1 MNDFN
6 FEDLT
11 NNAEPILDF
20 KQIFKDALI
29 DPAEEIKQQP
39 IALSIGESNYK
50 GNSYPIPFGSYGDF
64 SCIVGASKS
73 RKTFFKSM
81 VEAAYIGGR
90 SNIYNPSIK
99 GHNNDKKFVLSFD
112 TEQSHFHTQRVQRRV
127 LELIGGKSNI
137 YNPSIKGHNNEKKF
151 VLSFD
156 TEQSHFHTQRVQRR
170 VLELIGGNCEFYKTF
185 GLRGYSPKERF
196 DFIDWIVFESEFKD
210 KIGLMSIDGYVD
222 LVTDF
227 NSLEQATGL
236 TEKLLNWTAKGNMHC
251 TGILHKNFGS
261 AKPVG
266 HVGSSV
272 LKKAETVVFIEKD
285 ENDVTIVKCE
295 YSRNQPFKEI
305 KFNVDG
311 NDWLPKEIQSFL

>member
-11 NNAEPILDF
+11 NNAEPIIDY
-20 KQIFKDALI
+20 KQIFKDSLI

-50 GNSYPIPFGSYGDF
+50 GISYPIPFGSYGDF

-81 VEAAYIGGR
+81 IEAAFIGGK
-90 SNIYNPSIK
+90 SNVYNPSIK
-99 GHNNDKKFVLSFD
+99 GHNA
-112 TEQSHFHTQRVQRRV
+112 
-127 LELIGGKSNI
+127 
-137 YNPSIKGHNNEKKF
+137 EKKF

-185 GLRGYSPKERF
+185 GLRSYTPKERF
-196 DFIDWIVFESEFKD
+196 DFIDWVVFESEFKNN
-210 KIGLMSIDGYVD
+210 IGLMSIDGFVD

-236 TEKLLNWTAKGNMHC
+236 TEKLLNWTAKGKMHC
-251 TGILHKNFGS
+251 TGILHKNFGT

-272 LKKAETVVFIEKD
+272 LKKAETVVFVEKD
-285 ENDVTIVKCE
+285 EDDITVVKCE

-305 KFNVDG
+305 KFNVDD
-311 NDWLPKEIQSFL
+311 NDWLPKEIQEFL

>member
-11 NNAEPILDF
+11 NNAPPIIDY
-20 KQIFKDALI
+20 KQIFKDSLI

-50 GNSYPIPFGSYGDF
+50 GISYPIPFGSYGDF

-81 VEAAYIGGR
+81 IEAAFIGGK
-90 SNIYNPSIK
+90 SNVYNPSIK
-99 GHNNDKKFVLSFD
+99 GHNA
-112 TEQSHFHTQRVQRRV
+112 
-127 LELIGGKSNI
+127 
-137 YNPSIKGHNNEKKF
+137 EKKF

-185 GLRGYSPKERF
+185 GLRSYTPKERF
-196 DFIDWIVFESEFKD
+196 DFIDWVVFESEFKNN
-210 KIGLMSIDGYVD
+210 IGLMSIDGFVD

-236 TEKLLNWTAKGNMHC
+236 TEKLLNWTAKGKMHC
-251 TGILHKNFGS
+251 TGILHKNFGT

-272 LKKAETVVFIEKD
+272 LKKAETVVFVEKD
-285 ENDVTIVKCE
+285 EDDITVVKCE

-305 KFNVDG
+305 KFNVDD
-311 NDWLPKEIQSFL
+311 NDWLPKEIQEFI

>member
-11 NNAEPILDF
+11 NNAIPIIDY
-20 KQIFKDALI
+20 KQIFKDSLI

-50 GNSYPIPFGSYGDF
+50 GISYPIPFGSYGDF

-81 VEAAYIGGR
+81 IEAA
-90 SNIYNPSIK
+90 
-99 GHNNDKKFVLSFD
+99 F
-112 TEQSHFHTQRVQRRV
+112 
-127 LELIGGKSNI
+127 IGGKSNI

-156 TEQSHFHTQRVQRR
+156 TEQSHFHAQRVQRR

-185 GLRGYSPKERF
+185 GLRSYTPKERF
-196 DFIDWIVFESEFKD
+196 DFIDWVVFESEFKNN
-210 KIGLMSIDGYVD
+210 IGLMSIDGFVD

-227 NSLEQATGL
+227 NSLEQSTGL
-236 TEKLLNWTAKGNMHC
+236 TEKLLNWTAKGKMHC
-251 TGILHKNFGS
+251 TGILHKNFGT

-285 ENDVTIVKCE
+285 DDDVTKVKCE

-305 KFNVDG
+305 KFNVDD
-311 NDWLPKEIQSFL
+311 NDWLPKEIQEFL